1 LGRIG
6 ILAAESPTT
15 PGRVFVLGL
24 EESMDWDMI
33 LRAVGVLIGAAGTI
47 YQITRRDPRWRATLK
62 ADIEI
67 LNLLDDGESKEIIK
81 RNVDRVVQ
89 SRYPVR
95 AVEEGVETKRR
106 SVRVYNVS
114 NLVIGIIF
122 LVGFGYW
129 TFSLVEDGWNWWA
142 ILTGFFAFGG
152 LGNIMMAF
160 DRQYE

>member
-1 LGRIG
+1 LGCIVNP
-6 ILAAESPTT
+6 AAESPTST
-15 PGRVFVLGL
+15 GRVFVLGL

-67 LNLLDDGESKEIIK
+67 LNLLEEGESKETIR

-89 SRYPVR
+89 SRYPVKV
-95 AVEEGVETKRR
+95 VEEGTEVKQRG
-106 SVRVYNVS
+106 VRLYNVS
-114 NLVIGIIF
+114 NLVIGVVF

-142 ILTGFFAFGG
+142 ILTGFFALGG